1 MCCRNLEGRSR
12 EGQGKNKN
20 KVNPVKGIHLGT
32 EGERDGG
39 SKRAGEK
46 EGDGGQWSPILS
58 SEKMVSGKGGR
69 RWFPGQERWRSVVS
83 SGWGT

>member
-1 MCCRNLEGRSR
+1 MKGRR
-12 EGQGKNKN
+12 
-20 KVNPVKGIHLGT
+20 

-58 SEKMVSGKGGR
+58 SEKMVSGRGGR
-69 RWFPGQERWRSVVS
+69 RWFPGQERWSVVS